1 MPCQRSAVTA
11 LLVGWLSGFN
21 PSSALAA
28 AAPIEPMTV
37 LPAPFTAQTVL
48 PPQHDAKTAL
58 AHRIFQ
64 HLLRAGDRNR
74 RVQPQLFIVG
84 NRFQPWAVAL
94 PGGQIVL
101 SRRALEI
108 ALTAPTP
115 PEAEARLAFVL
126 GHELAHLLKN
136 DYWHQE
142 VYQMLAG
149 MPDAQDLRRLL
160 VQTSEV
166 GQSDNTQGQA
176 AVRAK
181 EAQADDLGFL
191 AVAVAGFAVHTLLAD
206 ASRDRPDFF
215 ADWMRQTQT
224 KLDPLH
230 PAPEQRAQLLRARL
244 LELHDQVGLFHAAVQ
259 AAHFGRYAWA
269 EPLLRAFARVFPSRE
284 VANNLGYVLLQQAR
298 GAMPPAVAYEYCLP
312 TLLDHYTRALMFTVR
327 DPDAARLTLEVRTR
341 LEEADTWFEQAATAD
356 PDYLPARL
364 NAAITHYYQGH
375 LLRSR
380 LWLDEAGRIAPDD
393 VQVRLLSEL
402 LLYLELKQNPLLN
415 LELAPTQILRQS
427 PASSAC
433 GRFNLARALQT
444 SGQAA
449 EALAQWEQLVPLR
462 DQLAPVYRAAVCEE
476 AHTVRCPP
484 PPTTTAPPAPWPP
497 PVLLGLDVRSGAD
510 SPLRDWRSLPVPA
523 DQGLAL
529 TVYRHPE
536 GHQALAVDHRIE
548 LASLSLADPVPAA
561 DFRAR
566 QGEPVW
572 VQPGANGEVWAYGG
586 DWTVVVRD
594 NAIREIW
601 YARLPAGAEGL

>member
-1 MPCQRSAVTA
+1 MPVHRAVVTLVLACWLCGSSESTLSAETA
-11 LLVGWLSGFN
+11 PVA
-21 PSSALAA
+21 SS
-28 AAPIEPMTV
+28 PI

-48 PPQHDAKTAL
+48 PPQHDAQTAL

-74 RVQPQLFIVG
+74 RVQPQLFIVS

-101 SRRALEI
+101 SQRALEI
-108 ALTAPTP
+108 ALTAPTS

-136 DYWHQE
+136 DYWHQQ

-149 MPDAQDLRRLL
+149 VPDAQDLRRLL

-191 AVAVAGFAVHTLLAD
+191 AAAVAGFAVHTLLAD
-206 ASRDRPDFF
+206 PSRDRPDFF

-224 KLDPLH
+224 ELDPLH
-230 PAPEQRAQLLRARL
+230 PAPTQRAQLLRARL

-259 AAHFGRYAWA
+259 AAHFGQYAWA
-269 EPLLRAFARVFPSRE
+269 EPLLRAFVRVFPSRE

-312 TLLDHYTRALMFTVR
+312 TLLDYYTQAQMFTVKE
-327 DPDAARLTLEVRTR
+327 PDTARLTPEVRAR

-364 NAAITHYYQGH
+364 NAAIAHYYQGH

-380 LWLDEAGRIAPDD
+380 LWLDEAGRIAPED
-393 VQVRLLSEL
+393 VQVRLLGEL
-402 LLYLELKQNPLLN
+402 LLYLELKHNPLLD
-415 LELAPTQILRQS
+415 LELTPGRVLRQS
-427 PASSAC
+427 PARSAC

-449 EALAQWEQLVPLR
+449 EALAQWEQLVPLL
-462 DQLAPVYRAAVCEE
+462 DQLAPGYRAAVCEE

-484 PPTTTAPPAPWPP
+484 PAATTAPPAPWPP
-497 PVLLGLDVRSGAD
+497 PVPLGLNLRSGAD
-510 SPLRDWRSLPVPA
+510 APLREWRSLPVPS

-529 TVYRHPE
+529 TVYRHPD

-561 DFRAR
+561 GFRAR
-566 QGEPVW
+566 QDDPVW
-572 VQPGANGEVWAYGG
+572 VQPGANGEVWSYGG
-586 DWTVVVRD
+586 DWVVLVRD
-594 NAIREIW
+594 NAVREVW
-601 YARLPAGAEGL
+601 FARLPVGAEGL